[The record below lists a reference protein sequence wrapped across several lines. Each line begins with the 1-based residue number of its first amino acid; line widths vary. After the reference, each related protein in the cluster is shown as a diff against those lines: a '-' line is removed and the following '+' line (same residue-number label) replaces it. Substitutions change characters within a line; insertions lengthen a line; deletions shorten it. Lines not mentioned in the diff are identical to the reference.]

1 MNYIIRELLE
11 PLRTALFDYKWRK
24 RNLQNRTHAG
34 TRFPLDKVSVG
45 NGTYGRLNVIDYND
59 PDSGNLKIGNYC
71 SIARTVLFM
80 LAGNHAWNT
89 LSTYPFDRIFL
100 NERLNQTKGD
110 IVIDDDVWIGERV
123 TVLSGVHIGQGAIVA
138 AGALVTKDVPP
149 YSVVGGVNC
158 KVLFK
163 RFPDDVISVLS
174 RLDLSLIDEDFIKK
188 HREKL
193 LAKLDPND
201 MDWLEPLLKNN

>member
-1 MNYIIRELLE
+1 MSGCILQVCNIKIYISLQTLSFYHMNYIIRELLE
-11 PLRTALFDYKWRK
+11 PLRIALFDYKWRK
-24 RNLQNRTHAG
+24 RNIQNRTHAG

-45 NGTYGRLNVIDYND
+45 KGTYGRLNVVDYND
-59 PDSGNLKIGNYC
+59 PDAGNLKIGNYC

-80 LAGNHAWNT
+80 LAGNHAWDT

-110 IVIDDDVWIGERV
+110 IVIDDDVWIGERA

-149 YSVVGGVNC
+149 YSVVGGG
-158 KVLFK
+158 L
-163 RFPDDVISVLS
+163 
-174 RLDLSLIDEDFIKK
+174 
-188 HREKL
+188 
-193 LAKLDPND
+193 
-201 MDWLEPLLKNN
+201 